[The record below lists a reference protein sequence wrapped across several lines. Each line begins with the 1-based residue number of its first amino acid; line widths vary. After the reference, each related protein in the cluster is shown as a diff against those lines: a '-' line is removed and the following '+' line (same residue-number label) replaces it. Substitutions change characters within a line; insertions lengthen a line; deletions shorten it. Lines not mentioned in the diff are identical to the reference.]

1 MSGLAVAGLAK
12 RFGKVVALDGVEL
25 DVRPGELFVIL
36 GPTNAGKS
44 TLLKAIAGLVRPEAG
59 SIALDGRRLD
69 ELPPRERNL
78 SLLFQNNAL
87 FPTLTAFENLAFP
100 LRAVGT
106 PIDEIGRRVAE
117 VAALLKV
124 EHLLDRHP
132 RTFSGGE
139 QQRVA
144 IGRAIIRPGALLML
158 DEPLANLDA
167 RLRIALRLAF
177 KRMHAAGGQTMLY
190 VTHDQVEA
198 MSLADRIGVLDQG
211 RFRQIGPPAEIYQRP
226 ATAFVA
232 RFVGAQPMNLLP
244 ATLEG
249 GAGDVPVLAGAG
261 FRVAMPAARALAPA
275 ARPRA
280 LAIGVRAEEI
290 AVAPCETAAT
300 PFAARTVW
308 SEHLGARRVLDLR
321 LGDSL
326 LKALVPRGFHAA
338 PDQPVWIGFAPQPHR
353 LLDRDSGRFLAPPAA
368 GPVLAQQGANQGAQP

>member
-1 MSGLAVAGLAK
+1 VSALAIAGLAK
-12 RFGKVVALDGVEL
+12 RFGKATALDGIDLEVG
-25 DVRPGELFVIL
+25 PGELFVIL

-44 TLLKAIAGLVRPEAG
+44 TLLKAVAGLVRPDAG
-59 SIALDGRRLD
+59 SIALGGRRLD
-69 ELPPRERNL
+69 PLPPRERNL

-100 LRAVGT
+100 LRAAGV
-106 PIDEIGRRVAE
+106 PVDEIGRQVAE
-117 VAALLKV
+117 IAALLKI

-198 MSLADRIGVLDQG
+198 MSLADRIGILDQG
-211 RFRQIGPPAEIYQRP
+211 RFRQIGRPAEIYQRP

-249 GAGDVPVLAGAG
+249 GPGDVPVLSGAG
-261 FRVAMPAARALAPA
+261 FRLPMPEARSLTPS

-290 AVAPCETAAT
+290 AVAPQATAAT
-300 PFAARTVW
+300 PFPARTVW
-308 SEHLGARRVLDLR
+308 SEHLGAHRVLDLR

-326 LKALVPRGFHAA
+326 VKAQVPRTFHAA
-338 PDQPVWIGFAPQPHR
+338 PDQEVWIGFAPQPHR
-353 LLDRDSGRFLAPPAA
+353 LLDRDSERFLAPPA
-368 GPVLAQQGANQGAQP
+368 GEPSSVNQGGQP